1 MQLVVRSKQITHHP
15 VFRFSVGIF
24 CYLGHG
30 EVWHEGCVSP
40 VLPLLFFQT
49 SWLPSLSSC
58 FSKFCSPNAKY
69 FHSMHIDELYSMCTV
84 NPILLCH
91 IRPYCTCAHTV
102 SIVNVQ
108 RVWCLFKPVCSCV
121 QHFIAHAR
129 VFLHDQFLT
138 AVCLPPAT
146 LLSTGGQFSVKGI
159 AFWTP
164 VEDSAGPEMFE
175 KLDRGV
181 CSSVCPAT
189 CFEQKINN
197 IGKKIDFRPR
207 FSSWAAGTTRVS
219 LRPHPTLPP

>member
-1 MQLVVRSKQITHHP
+1 MQSVVRSKQSTRYP

-30 EVWHEGCVSP
+30 EVWDKGCVSP

-58 FSKFCSPNAKY
+58 FSNFCSPNAKY

-108 RVWCLFKPVCSCV
+108 RVWCLFKTVCSCV
-121 QHFIAHAR
+121 QHFTAHAR

-138 AVCLPPAT
+138 AVCLPPTT
-146 LLSTGGQFSVKGI
+146 LLI
-159 AFWTP
+159 Y
-164 VEDSAGPEMFE
+164 
-175 KLDRGV
+175 RG
-181 CSSVCPAT
+181 T
-189 CFEQKINN
+189 IFTE
-197 IGKKIDFRPR
+197 
-207 FSSWAAGTTRVS
+207 RVS
-219 LRPHPTLPP
+219 ILDPRGGRCSARNVWKSGSQCVFFHLPGNMLWTEN